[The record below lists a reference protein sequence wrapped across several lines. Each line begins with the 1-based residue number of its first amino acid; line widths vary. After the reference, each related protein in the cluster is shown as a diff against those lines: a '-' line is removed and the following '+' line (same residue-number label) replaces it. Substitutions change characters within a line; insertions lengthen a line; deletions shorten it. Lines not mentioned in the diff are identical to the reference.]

1 MLKLIRHLK
10 PFIWSL
16 VAIFALLFIQANA
29 DLALP
34 GYMANIVN
42 IGIQNSGIEN
52 SVPEAVRSSEFD
64 KLALFMSPENK
75 IEAINDYRKLDKP
88 TLSEDEYNSYV
99 ETYPALANEAI
110 YILNTSDKAEI
121 TKLDSIFG
129 KSELIVSMIEQK
141 GAAIF
146 EGTGITVP
154 EGTDPFTVIAKM
166 TPEQTAG
173 MASTA
178 NTSLAALP
186 ASAISQIS
194 VVYLTKE
201 YQIIGLDFVGIQ
213 TRYILRVGSIMLLI
227 TLLGAACSVA
237 VGFLAARVAAG
248 LARNLRKQIFE
259 RVENFSNTEF
269 DKFSTASL
277 ITRSTN
283 DITQVQMLLVM
294 LFRIVFYAPIL
305 GIGGV
310 IKVIGSE
317 ASMAWII
324 AAAVMAILTMIGV
337 MLIIAVPKFKIVQKL
352 IDKVNLVM
360 REILSGL
367 MVIRAF
373 NTQKHEEKKFDIAN
387 QDLTKV
393 NLFIN
398 RVIVLLMPV
407 MMLIM
412 NVVTITIVWVG
423 AHQVDAGN
431 VQVGDMIA
439 FMQYTMQIIMSFL
452 MVSMVFIMLPRAIVS
467 AQRINEVLDTE
478 LVIKDPKEPR
488 KFNGNI
494 KGQVEFKN
502 VSFRYPNAEDDLL
515 KNITFTMQPG
525 QTTAVIGS
533 TGSGKST
540 LINLIPRFYDISGGS
555 ILVDGIDVRQ
565 VTQHDLREKIGY
577 VAQKTLLF
585 SGTIASNIRYANE
598 NASDKDLEK
607 FAATAQA
614 LDFIKDSEK
623 GLKTVVAQGGAN
635 LSGGQKQR
643 LSIARALAKQPEV
656 YIFDDSFSSLDYTT
670 DAALRRALRTETN
683 NATVLIV
690 TQRISTI
697 IGSDQIVVLDHGEI
711 VGIGKHKELLESCEV
726 YREIAQS
733 QLTKEELAQ

>member
-1 MLKLIRHLK
+1 MLKLIKHLK
-10 PFIWSL
+10 PFVWSL

-64 KLALFMSPENK
+64 NLALFMSPGNK
-75 IEAINDYRKLDKP
+75 NDAINDYRKLDKL

-110 YILNTSDKAEI
+110 YILNTSDKTEI

-146 EGTGITVP
+146 EGTGITMP

-166 TPEQTAG
+166 TPEQIAG

-186 ASAISQIS
+186 ASVVSQIS

-201 YQIIGLDFVGIQ
+201 YQIIGLDLVGIQ
-213 TRYILRVGSIMLLI
+213 TRYILRVGAVMLLI
-227 TLLGAACSVA
+227 SLLGAACSVA
-237 VGFLAARVAAG
+237 VGFLAARVASG

-269 DKFSTASL
+269 DRFSTASL

-352 IDKVNLVM
+352 VDKVNLVM

-387 QDLTKV
+387 QDLTKI

-398 RVIVLLMPV
+398 RIIVLLMPV

-467 AQRINEVLDTE
+467 VQRINEVLDTE

-540 LINLIPRFYDISGGS
+540 LINLIPRFYDVNGGS

-598 NASDKDLEK
+598 NATDKDLEK

-614 LDFIKDSEK
+614 LDFVKDNEK
-623 GLKTVVAQGGAN
+623 GLDTIVAQGGAN
-635 LSGGQKQR
+635 FSGGQKQR

-733 QLTKEELAQ
+733 QLTREELAQ

>member
-1 MLKLIRHLK
+1 MLKLIKHLK

-16 VAIFALLFIQANA
+16 VVVFALLFVQAMT

-34 GYMANIVN
+34 GYMADIVN
-42 IGIQNSGIEN
+42 IGIQSNGVEN
-52 SVPEAVRSSEFD
+52 AAPEAIRSSEFD
-64 KLALFMSPENK
+64 KLTLFMSESDK
-75 IEAINDYRKLDKP
+75 TEVEINYLRLDKD
-88 TLSEDEYNSYV
+88 TISQDALAEYL
-99 ETYPALANEAI
+99 TAYPVLANEPI
-110 YILNTSDKAEI
+110 YRLNTSDAAEI
-121 TKLDSIFG
+121 DKLNTIF
-129 KSELIVSMIEQK
+129 LMPQFIVMGIEQK
-141 GAAIF
+141 GSAIF
-146 EGTGITVP
+146 EGTGIVVP
-154 EGTDPFTVIAKM
+154 EGTDPFTIIAQM
-166 TPEQTAG
+166 TPEQIAAMSNT
-173 MASTA
+173 S

-186 ASAISQIS
+186 ASILSQTS
-194 VVYLTKE
+194 TVYITRE
-201 YQIIGLDFVGIQ
+201 YQVIGIDLVGIQ
-213 TRYILRVGSIMLLI
+213 SRYILRVGGIMLLI
-227 TLLGAACSVA
+227 TLLGAACSVM

-269 DKFSTASL
+269 DRFSTASL

-305 GIGGV
+305 GIGGI

-317 ASMAWII
+317 ASMSWII
-324 AAAVMAILTMIGV
+324 AAAVMAILTMIGT

-352 IDKVNLVM
+352 VDKVNLVM
-360 REILSGL
+360 REILTGL

-387 QDLTKV
+387 EDLTKV

-398 RVIVLLMPV
+398 RIVVLLMPV

-412 NVVTITIVWVG
+412 NVVMITIVWVG
-423 AHQVDAGN
+423 AYQVDAGTT
-431 VQVGDMIA
+431 QVGDMMA

-467 AQRINEVLDTE
+467 VQRINEVLDTE
-478 LVIKDPKEPR
+478 PVIRDPKSPK
-488 KFNGNI
+488 KFTGGI
-494 KGQVEFKN
+494 KGQVEFKK
-502 VSFRYPNAEDDLL
+502 VSFRYPNAEDDVL
-515 KNITFTMQPG
+515 KNLTFTMKPG
-525 QTTAVIGS
+525 QTTAVVGS

-540 LINLIPRFYDISGGS
+540 LINLIPRFYDVTGGS
-555 ILVDGIDVRQ
+555 ILVDGVDVRD
-565 VTQHDLREKIGY
+565 VSQHDLREKIGY

-598 NASDKDLEK
+598 NATDKDLEK
-607 FAATAQA
+607 YAKTAQA
-614 LDFIKDSEK
+614 LDFIKESDK
-623 GLKTVVAQGGAN
+623 GLDMEVSQGGAN

-643 LSIARALAKQPEV
+643 LSIARALAKSPEV
-656 YIFDDSFSSLDYTT
+656 FIFDDSFSSLDYTT
-670 DAALRRALRTETN
+670 DAALRRALRKETN
-683 NATVLIV
+683 YATVLIV

-697 IGSDQIVVLDHGEI
+697 LGSDQIVVLDHGEI
-711 VGIGKHKELLESCEV
+711 VGIGKHKQLLETCEV

>member
-1 MLKLIRHLK
+1 MLKLIKHLK
-10 PFIWSL
+10 PFVWSL
-16 VAIFALLFIQANA
+16 VAIFALLFVQAMA

-42 IGIQNSGIEN
+42 TGIQNSGIEN
-52 SVPEAVRSSEFD
+52 SVPEAIRSSEFE
-64 KLALFMSPENK
+64 KLTLFMYPGNEV
-75 IEAINDYRKLDKP
+75 EVINDYSRLDKL
-88 TLSEDEYNSYV
+88 TLSEDKYNSYV
-99 ETYPALANEAI
+99 GTYPALANEAI
-110 YILNTSDKAEI
+110 YILNTSDKTEI

-129 KSELIVSMIEQK
+129 KPELIVSMIEQK

-154 EGTDPFTVIAKM
+154 EGTDPFTVIAQM
-166 TPEQTAG
+166 TPEQIAG
-173 MASTA
+173 MANTT

-186 ASAISQIS
+186 PSIISQVS

-201 YQIIGLDFVGIQ
+201 YQIIGLDLVGIQ
-213 TRYILRVGSIMLLI
+213 TRYILRVGVVMLLI

-248 LARNLRKQIFE
+248 LARNLRRQIFE
-259 RVENFSNTEF
+259 RVESFSNTEF
-269 DKFSTASL
+269 DRFSTASL

-305 GIGGV
+305 GVGGV
-310 IKVIGSE
+310 IKVIGGE

-337 MLIIAVPKFKIVQKL
+337 LLVVAIPKFKIIQKL

-373 NTQKHEEKKFDIAN
+373 NTQKHEEKKFDVAN
-387 QDLTKV
+387 EDLTKV

-398 RVIVLLMPV
+398 RVTVLLMPI
-407 MMLIM
+407 MMLVM
-412 NVVTITIVWVG
+412 NVVMIAIVWVG

-431 VQVGDMIA
+431 IQVGDMMA

-467 AQRINEVLDTE
+467 VQRINEVLDTKP
-478 LVIKDPKEPR
+478 VINDPKEPG
-488 KFNGNI
+488 KFNGKV

-502 VSFRYPNAEDDLL
+502 VSFRYPNAEDDVL
-515 KNITFTMQPG
+515 KNLTFTMKPG

-540 LINLIPRFYDISGGS
+540 LINLIPRFYDVTGGS
-555 ILVDGIDVRQ
+555 LLVDGIDVRK

-598 NASDKDLEK
+598 NATDKDLEK
-607 FAATAQA
+607 FATTAQA
-614 LDFIKDSEK
+614 LDFIKDNEK
-623 GLKTVVAQGGAN
+623 GLETAVAQGGAN

-643 LSIARALAKQPEV
+643 LSIARALAKRPEV
-656 YIFDDSFSSLDYTT
+656 FIFDDSFSSLDYTT

-711 VGIGKHKELLESCEV
+711 VGIGKHKDLLETCEV